1 MDQSQGSDIEVVS
14 GTRKFLSPNRI
25 LARSFRRSR
34 DSWRDK
40 HHLVQAKLEQ
50 ERQLSAERGRSR
62 DQWQAKCDIA
72 LGKVRETELL
82 AQQRLTELE
91 QARIRIAQLEAEFAS
106 KQKWRATAG
115 MKTRSPHAAQRP
127 SA

>member
-1 MDQSQGSDIEVVS
+1 MDQSQGSDSEVVS
-14 GTRKFLSPNRI
+14 GTRKFRSPNRI

-34 DSWRDK
+34 DSWRGK

-72 LGKVRETELL
+72 LSKVRETERL
-82 AQQRLTELE
+82 AEQRLTELE
-91 QARIRIAQLEAEFAS
+91 QTQARLAQLEAELAS
-106 KQKWRATAG
+106 QQK
-115 MKTRSPHAAQRP
+115 
-127 SA
+127 

>member
-14 GTRKFLSPNRI
+14 GTRKFRSPNRI

-34 DSWRDK
+34 DAWRDK

-62 DQWQAKCDIA
+62 DQWQAKCDVA
-72 LGKVRETELL
+72 LSKVRETERL
-82 AQQRLTELE
+82 AEQRMTELE
-91 QARIRIAQLEAEFAS
+91 QARTRIAQLEAEFAS
-106 KQKWRATAG
+106 KQK
-115 MKTRSPHAAQRP
+115 
-127 SA
+127 

>member
-1 MDQSQGSDIEVVS
+1 MDQSQGSGGAVVS
-14 GTRKFLSPNRI
+14 GTRKFLSPNRV

-34 DSWRDK
+34 DAWREK

-62 DQWQAKCDIA
+62 DQWQAKCDLA
-72 LGKVRETELL
+72 LSKVRETERI

-91 QARIRIAQLEAEFAS
+91 QARTRIPQLEAGVAS
-106 KQKWRATAG
+106 KQK
-115 MKTRSPHAAQRP
+115 
-127 SA
+127 